1 MSDKKVAIV
10 TGGAAGL
17 GLAVARALSKSDFKV
32 VVFDFSEDKLKS
44 LDSELIGK
52 CVDVTQEEQ
61 MLNAVREV
69 VETFGA
75 IHLLVNNAG
84 TIYSEPL
91 LNLMN
96 RERRRHDF
104 TAFKRNIE
112 INLSAVFLVGSIVA
126 ETMVQKRIQGN
137 IINIS
142 SISACGNAGQSAYS
156 AAKAG
161 VEAMTRVWS
170 KELGMFGIR
179 VNAIAPGFMDT
190 ESTRKAL
197 SEQKIKDWTQRTP
210 LRRLGKDENVAQC
223 VLSIVEND
231 FITGAVM
238 SIDGGLTL

>member
-1 MSDKKVAIV
+1 MSDKKIAIV

-17 GLAVARALSKSDFKV
+17 GLAIARALNKNGFKV
-32 VVFDFSEDKLKS
+32 VVFDFCLEKLKS
-44 LDSELIGK
+44 LDTELIGK
-52 CVDVTQEEQ
+52 CVDVTQEDHVVKSVQ
-61 MLNAVREV
+61 EV
-69 VETFGA
+69 IKEFGA

-96 RERRRHDF
+96 RERMRHDF

-112 INLSAVFLVGSIVA
+112 INLSAVFLMGSVVA
-126 ETMVQKRIQGN
+126 EAMVQKRIQGN

-223 VLSIVEND
+223 VLSILEND
-231 FITGAVM
+231 FMNGAIIP
-238 SIDGGLTL
+238 IDGGLTL